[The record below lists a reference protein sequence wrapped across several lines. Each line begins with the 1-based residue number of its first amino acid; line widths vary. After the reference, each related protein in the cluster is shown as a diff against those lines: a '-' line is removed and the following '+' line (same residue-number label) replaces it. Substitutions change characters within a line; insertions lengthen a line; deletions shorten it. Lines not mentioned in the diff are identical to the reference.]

1 MNTHSSVD
9 AEEETL
15 LQPWRKIY
23 PSEID
28 WSLPIEKRA
37 LQSLIDDAATAFP
50 DNACTIFLGKT
61 LTYQDISVKIDEA
74 AAALQKIGVSK
85 GVRVG
90 LFLPNSPTYLVYYFA
105 ILKAGGIVVNFN
117 PLYTI
122 EELAYQVR
130 DSGTELMVT
139 LDLRTL
145 FDKVEQLISDGV
157 LKRALV
163 CSFPSLLP
171 STKAALFKLF
181 KAKQLARPLASPVTD
196 KLLIES
202 DILETGA
209 VPEPVAIDPET
220 DLAVLQYTGGTT
232 GTPKGAMLTHYNVY
246 ANAEQVSRWSPHLI
260 VGEESFLGVLPFF
273 HVFAMTV
280 VMNFAIR
287 KASSIVILPRFDL
300 AATLKLIHTAKPTV
314 MPAVPTLFNAI
325 LNEPKVSS
333 YNLSSLKY
341 CISGGAP
348 LPVAVKRKF
357 EALTGCAIVE
367 GYGLSEAS
375 PVATCNILDGPARE
389 GTIGIPLPQ
398 TLISLRD
405 LEDPMRA
412 VPIGEKGEVCIKGP
426 QVMTGYWEK
435 PDETANV
442 FTADGWLRTGD
453 VARMDD
459 NGMFRIEDRIKDLI
473 ICSGYNVYPRQIE
486 EAIYTH
492 DAVAE
497 VTVIGV
503 DDSYRGEVPK
513 AFIKLKSG
521 ADATEEEILAHLESK
536 LSRIE
541 MPAYIEFRD
550 ELPKTMIGKLSKKE
564 LRQAEAQSQAS
575 PTSAAESAG

>member
-1 MNTHSSVD
+1 MNTHSEVD
-9 AEEETL
+9 THAAAL
-15 LQPWRKIY
+15 LQPWKTIY
-23 PSEID
+23 PKEID
-28 WSLPIEKRA
+28 WDEPIEKKA
-37 LQSLIDDAATAFP
+37 LQSLIDEAVANYP

-61 LTYQDISVKIDEA
+61 LTYKAIAKKIDDA
-74 AAALQKIGVSK
+74 AAALQKIGIRK
-85 GVRVG
+85 GARVG
-90 LFLPNSPTYLVYYFA
+90 LFLPNSPTYVIYYFA
-105 ILKAGGIVVNFN
+105 ILKAGGVVVNFN

-130 DSGTELMVT
+130 DSGVELMVT
-139 LDLRTL
+139 LDLKTL
-145 FDKVEQLISDGV
+145 FDKVEQLVADSV

-163 CSFPSLLP
+163 CSFPALLP

-181 KAKQLARPLASPVTD
+181 KSKELARPLASQVTD
-196 KLLIES
+196 KLLIEA
-202 DILETGA
+202 DII
-209 VPEPVAIDPET
+209 EPGELPDPVEIDPEK

-260 VGEESFLGVLPFF
+260 EGEESFLGVLPFF

-300 AATLKLIHTAKPTV
+300 MATLKLIHSAKPTV

-325 LNEPKVSS
+325 LNEPKVSN

-357 EALTGCAIVE
+357 EEITGCSIVE

-375 PVATCNILDGPARE
+375 PVATCNILDGPSGE

-405 LEDPMRA
+405 LEDPLRA

-426 QVMTGYWEK
+426 QVMAGYWQRPE
-435 PDETANV
+435 ETANV
-442 FTADGWLRTGD
+442 FTPDGWLRTGD
-453 VARMDD
+453 VARMDPD
-459 NGMFRIEDRIKDLI
+459 GMLRIEDRIKDLI

-503 DDSYRGEVPK
+503 EDSYRGEVPK
-513 AFIKLKSG
+513 AFIKLRNG
-521 ADATEEEILAHLESK
+521 AEATAEDILAYLEPK

-564 LRQAEAQSQAS
+564 LREMEAAPGQSS
-575 PTSAAESAG
+575 DAGSG